1 MDVALELLWHVCDG
15 LIQLLIQ
22 PFYYISILFI
32 MLFYRQQVLMERK
45 LFHVRLHSWGLQT
58 WRTIMGGLV
67 GGVCVSLVIAFLGIS
82 LSREAIICIWVVTLL
97 LLCFRVRYLCFAY
110 AIGILGVIQF
120 IVDFF
125 PKWQPESFLGTVVGT
140 VRGLDIPALLALVAV
155 LHLAEA
161 ILVKKQGPSFAMPL
175 LVESKRGKL
184 VGGYQMQA
192 FWPLPLFLLIPAQ
205 TTGSVLPWT
214 PLLGGDG
221 WSSGFSLL
229 ALPIMIGFGE
239 MTQSLLPKQKANV
252 TFKRLFVYS
261 IILLALSL
269 LSAWWSPLMIVAALA
284 SFLMHEGL
292 IWFSRLEEQQRSS
305 IFVHPT
311 QGLRV
316 LSIVPN
322 SPAEELGIVPG
333 ETLLKVNGVTLRT
346 KEQLHSSLRMNPAFC
361 KLEVQNL
368 AGESK
373 YLQRA
378 IYAGDHHQLGVILAP
393 DQDVTVTASMS
404 PVSIYQIIG
413 MKLNTRKRSS
423 LRDDAQTAE
432 NQITLAIA
440 ETAATTVEPETDTDS
455 PEPVIRYPW
464 DR

>member
-1 MDVALELLWHVCDG
+1 MDVALELLWNVTDG
-15 LIQLLIQ
+15 LWQLLIQ

-58 WRTIMGGLV
+58 WRTLIGGLA
-67 GGVCVSLVIAFLGIS
+67 GGIGVSLVIAFLGIS
-82 LSREAIICIWVVTLL
+82 LTQEAIICIWVVTLL
-97 LLCFRVRYLCFAY
+97 LLCIRVRYLCFAY
-110 AIGILGVIQF
+110 AIGVLGVLQF

-125 PKWQPESFLGTVVGT
+125 PKWQPGSFIGTVVGT
-140 VRGLDIPALLALVAV
+140 VRDLDIPALLALAAV

-161 ILVKKQGPSFAMPL
+161 ILVKKQGASFAMPL
-175 LVESKRGKL
+175 FVESKRGKL

-205 TTGSVLPWT
+205 TAGSILPWT

-221 WSSGFSLL
+221 WGGGFSLL
-229 ALPIMIGFGE
+229 ALPVIIGFGE
-239 MTQSLLPKQKANV
+239 MTQSLLPHQKANV
-252 TFKRLFVYS
+252 TFKRLLLYS
-261 IILLALSL
+261 VVLLALSL

-284 SFLMHEGL
+284 SFLLHEGL
-292 IWFSRLEEQQRSS
+292 VWFSRLEEQHRNS
-305 IFVHPT
+305 IFVHPSK
-311 QGLRV
+311 GLRV

-333 ETLLKVNGVTLRT
+333 ETLLKVNGVILHT

-368 AGESK
+368 SGESK
-373 YLQRA
+373 YLQRP

-393 DQDVTVTASMS
+393 DQEVSVTASMN

-413 MKLNTRKRSS
+413 MKLNARKRSS
-423 LRDDAQTAE
+423 FRDD
-432 NQITLAIA
+432 ITSVEPETPAMLGLA
-440 ETAATTVEPETDTDS
+440 ETAATTEADADI

>member
-1 MDVALELLWHVCDG
+1 MDVALELLWNVSDG
-15 LIQLLIQ
+15 LIQLLTQ

-58 WRTIMGGLV
+58 WRTIIGGLV

-82 LSREAIICIWVVTLL
+82 LTREAIICIWVVTLV
-97 LLCFRVRYLCFAY
+97 LLCLRLRYLCFAY

-120 IVDFF
+120 IVGFF
-125 PKWQPESFLGTVVGT
+125 PEWQPVSSSLGTIVET
-140 VRGLDIPALLALVAV
+140 VRDLDIPALLALVAV

-214 PLLGGDG
+214 PLLGGGD
-221 WSSGFSLL
+221 WSGGFSLL

-239 MTQSLLPKQKANV
+239 MTQSLLPRQKANI
-252 TFKRLFVYS
+252 TFKRLLQYS

-284 SFLMHEGL
+284 SFLIHEGL
-292 IWFSRLEEQQRSS
+292 IWLSRLEEQRRSS

-316 LSIVPN
+316 FSIVPN

-393 DQDVTVTASMS
+393 GQDVSVTARMS
-404 PVSIYQIIG
+404 PVSIFQIIS
-413 MKLNTRKRSS
+413 MRLNTRKRSS

-432 NQITLAIA
+432 KQVTLAIA
-440 ETAATTVEPETDTDS
+440 EIAATVEPEKDS
-455 PEPVIRYPW
+455 DLPEPVIRYPW